1 MIQRNQ
7 KQDLTVNNPR
17 MMLVGKLGI
26 LAAGVAAIAV
36 GWMSP
41 KTEPGDAKVQVLMF
55 LDTECPVA
63 QAYAPRIKRLVDEQS
78 PHGVSFTALFPNQ
91 GENDGKIRTYFDSNG
106 YTFSWSYDAGA
117 ARAKS
122 FGLKM
127 VPAFVVLDGKGK
139 AIVNSKRPS
148 DRVKGGENIG
158 HPAAPE
164 EIAHFMSVL
173 KTTSKMNA
181 DELAKIEAWLKNQK

>member
-1 MIQRNQ
+1 MKRI
-7 KQDLTVNNPR
+7 VAFAA
-17 MMLVGKLGI
+17 
-26 LAAGVAAIAV
+26 LAFAV
-36 GWMSP
+36 SAFAQQP
-41 KTEPGDAKVQVLMF
+41 
-55 LDTECPVA
+55 PVPPAPPA
-63 QAYAPRIKRLVDEQS
+63 QAPAPARQLIADAQKAAAKDGRKVMVIFHASWCGWCHKFEGFMDQPQFKPLFAKSYAIVRLDVLENDDKKNLEN
-78 PHGVSFTALFPNQ
+78 PGGMDVMNELGGANQ
-91 GENDGKIRTYFDSNG
+91 GIPYF
-106 YTFSWSYDAGA
+106 A
-117 ARAKS
+117 
-122 FGLKM
+122 
-127 VPAFVVLDGKGK
+127 VLDGKGK